1 MAATQYSDYYYNNS
15 SYYQQHYAQQQ
26 QQNAVYGQY
35 YDGKTDALN
44 YNYPPNNYNDQWS
57 SYYQQQPQYHHQQ
70 QQLSTLNNQI
80 NENYAHYS
88 SSKSAMVNENQPNLN
103 GNQYVKNDDLFY
115 GQQQQNFMQYA
126 TTTTSAAS
134 QQLGESRKRKIDNAA
149 DDDSPALRALLTKPS
164 KRAKYVK
171 SPYFY
176 QRGNVSPASSSTSEH
191 YQMPSITSVES
202 SINLSLNYGKS
213 PLKDGYESSINAA
226 STDEK
231 FSAAVSP
238 ISSNYVTPPSSPR
251 DSSKHD
257 DSAQSGAAI
266 WNEQNEGE
274 FKNDENFEDGK
285 NKMIRGGCGSEI
297 LIKKIN

>member
-15 SYYQQHYAQQQ
+15 SYYQHHYAQQQ
-26 QQNAVYGQY
+26 QQQQQQNVYGQY

-70 QQLSTLNNQI
+70 QLSTNQI

-88 SSKSAMVNENQPNLN
+88 SSKSAVVNENQPNLN

-115 GQQQQNFMQYA
+115 GQQQQQNFMQYA
-126 TTTTSAAS
+126 TTSAAS

-149 DDDSPALRALLTKPS
+149 NDDDSPALRALLTKPS

-213 PLKDGYESSINAA
+213 PLKEGYESSINAA

-238 ISSNYVTPPSSPR
+238 ISSNFATPPSSPK

-257 DSAQSGAAI
+257 DSAHSGAAI
-266 WNEQNEGE
+266 WNEQNEGK
-274 FKNDENFEDGK
+274 FFN
-285 NKMIRGGCGSEI
+285 
-297 LIKKIN
+297 

>member
-1 MAATQYSDYYYNNS
+1 MAATQYSDYYYNNA
-15 SYYQQHYAQQQ
+15 SYYQHHYAQQQ
-26 QQNAVYGQY
+26 QQQQQNVYGQY

-44 YNYPPNNYNDQWS
+44 YNYPPNNYNDQWG

-88 SSKSAMVNENQPNLN
+88 SNSKSAVVNENQPNLN

-126 TTTTSAAS
+126 TATATAAS
-134 QQLGESRKRKIDNAA
+134 QQLGESRKRKIDNA
-149 DDDSPALRALLTKPS
+149 DGDDSPALLRALLTKPS

-191 YQMPSITSVES
+191 YQMPSITSADT

-213 PLKDGYESSINAA
+213 PLKEGYESSITAA

-238 ISSNYVTPPSSPR
+238 ISSNYVTPPSSPK

-257 DSAQSGAAI
+257 DSAHSGAAV

-274 FKNDENFEDGK
+274 FN
-285 NKMIRGGCGSEI
+285 
-297 LIKKIN
+297 